1 MKQEAKQVHA
11 VQNHSV
17 LVCSDACEHKQSQN
31 IQRFLTF
38 CSHRFFENPMNARH
52 PLPRKMSTHTQHA
65 HMHTCQHTHNTH
77 TMDNTGLSPFSILV
91 ILLSLPFPGSKG
103 GTETLEL
110 IVARIPV
117 HGKRVEFGKGLW
129 GPLG

>member
-77 TMDNTGLSPFSILV
+77 TYPHKYFSATEHSPT
-91 ILLSLPFPGSKG
+91 LPK
-103 GTETLEL
+103 
-110 IVARIPV
+110 V
-117 HGKRVEFGKGLW
+117 HI
-129 GPLG
+129 